1 MKQPTIK
8 PFGEQAILIEWKPSV
23 DNKTLTAVLQV
34 KQLVLQTYTKEVL
47 ETVPAY
53 SSLAVFLKKGVQQ
66 YDFINQLSKKLKKI
80 PKAQSEI
87 SRVLHIPVCY
97 NPKFAL
103 DIEDVAK
110 TNNLTTSEVI
120 ELHTK
125 PTYKVYFLGFLP
137 GFPYLGGLDKRLQTP
152 RKQTPREIIE
162 AGSVAIGGS
171 QTGVYTSSSPGGGN
185 IIGKSPL
192 NYFSIEK
199 NPPALLKAGDF
210 IKFIP
215 ISEDEYR
222 KIKVEVDADIYTIGE
237 EAKHG

>member
-34 KQLVLQTYTKEVL
+34 KQLVLQTYTKEVF

-53 SSLAVFLKKGVQQ
+53 SSLAVFLKKEVQQ
-66 YDFINQLSKKLKKI
+66 DDFINQLSQKLKKI
-80 PKAQSEI
+80 PKAESAI

-97 NPKFAL
+97 DSKFAL

-171 QTGVYTSSSPGGGN
+171 QTGVYTTSSPGGWN

-192 NYFSIEK
+192 NCFSIEK

-215 ISEDEYR
+215 ISKDEYR
-222 KIKVEVDADIYTIGE
+222 KIEVEVDVDIYTIGE
-237 EAKHG
+237 EAKNG

>member
-8 PFGEQAILIEWKPSV
+8 PFGKQAVLIEWNPSV

-34 KQLVLQTYTKEVL
+34 KQLVLKTYTKEVL

-53 SSLAVFLKKGVQQ
+53 SSLAVFLKKEAKQD
-66 YDFINQLSKKLKKI
+66 DFIDRLSQKLEKI
-80 PKAQSEI
+80 PKAEPAI

-97 NPKFAL
+97 DPKFAL

-110 TNNLTTSEVI
+110 TNNLTIPKVI

-152 RKQTPREIIE
+152 RKKTPREVIE
-162 AGSVAIGGS
+162 AGSVAIGGA
-171 QTGVYTSSSPGGGN
+171 QTGVYTTSSPGGWN

-192 NYFSIEK
+192 NYFSIAK

-215 ISEDEYR
+215 ISKDEYR
-222 KIKVEVDADIYTIGE
+222 KIEVEVNVDIYKLRE
-237 EAKHG
+237 EEKNG